1 MIEAP
6 WTKEFK
12 HCQLLSD
19 IEHFLRHKVI
29 LQNLAL
35 LLFIKSV
42 ILELARLD
50 TWGRAMRVCVCMRA
64 QAHSLCPT
72 LCDPMDCSLPGSSV
86 HVIFQARVL
95 EWVAIFSSR
104 GSSWPRD
111 RTCVFCIVRQILYH
125 WATCEVYLEWL
136 SLHNNRPQHT
146 PLPPSLLE

>member
-42 ILELARLD
+42 ILELATLD
-50 TWGRAMRVCVCMRA
+50 TWGRAMRVCVCVCVCVCA
-64 QAHSLCPT
+64 QAHSLCPS
-72 LCDPMDCSLPGSSV
+72 LCDPKDCSLPGSSV

-104 GSSWPRD
+104 ASFRPRD
-111 RTCVFCIVRQILYH
+111 WTHISFISCTGRRILYQLCH
-125 WATCEVYLEWL
+125 LGNPGAMHR
-136 SLHNNRPQHT
+136 SF
-146 PLPPSLLE
+146 